1 MKIAEIRIKNYRQF
15 KDIRLDFTDPQ
26 GKPVDKI
33 CFIGRNGTGKSTLL
47 NLLNQ
52 SLLNRFVLGETA
64 NNSFISIKF
73 QAGNHYFFLFAT
85 AKYGVYYFKQEI
97 TQEINWFEK
106 ITSANDVQSEI
117 IAHSK
122 FFLTQL
128 RGTASNIRLKNNSAD
143 LLIYSP
149 PESSSNSYL
158 LLDDVPKTNLNDALS
173 LFEKFPFY
181 HTVSDQNVNEFWK
194 MLIYLLKKRENER
207 ILFENNPQ
215 NIDKTKRQLIG
226 EFSKKNPPILAKI
239 AKLWNKILAHA
250 GLEFDAQS
258 ANNPVQLTD
267 NLKAYIRIKSTG
279 ERINYNQLS
288 TGIRNFIFRIGHIYS
303 LYFNREVKN
312 GFLLLDEPENSLF
325 PDFLF
330 DLMETY
336 QEIIVDKNGENNT
349 QFFVSTHNPII
360 AAQFEPY
367 ERIVLEWNKDGFVDA
382 FKGESPV
389 GDDPNDL
396 LIRDFKL
403 KNLMGKAG
411 QKMWNKYIEL
421 RKRLIRSNNNSEK
434 KELMAQINKIGQLY
448 NFED

>member
-1 MKIAEIRIKNYRQF
+1 M
-15 KDIRLDFTDPQ
+15 
-26 GKPVDKI
+26 
-33 CFIGRNGTGKSTLL
+33 
-47 NLLNQ
+47 
-52 SLLNRFVLGETA
+52 
-64 NNSFISIKF
+64 
-73 QAGNHYFFLFAT
+73 
-85 AKYGVYYFKQEI
+85 
-97 TQEINWFEK
+97 
-106 ITSANDVQSEI
+106 
-117 IAHSK
+117 
-122 FFLTQL
+122 
-128 RGTASNIRLKNNSAD
+128 
-143 LLIYSP
+143 
-149 PESSSNSYL
+149 
-158 LLDDVPKTNLNDALS
+158 
-173 LFEKFPFY
+173 
-181 HTVSDQNVNEFWK
+181 
-194 MLIYLLKKRENER
+194 
-207 ILFENNPQ
+207 
-215 NIDKTKRQLIG
+215 
-226 EFSKKNPPILAKI
+226 AKI